1 MAKSKKIKNQYKKLT
16 SGQANEQQEDK
27 QQEDKRTSR
36 EDNMKVNKKYITNLV
51 LQEIEA
57 FRENKDVPT
66 INDFWLCNKIGYIDA
81 LLFLLDRHALR
92 ELFDE
97 VHNKIKERG

>member
-1 MAKSKKIKNQYKKLT
+1 MDDNIRHYICYWFRINNNVRPT
-16 SGQANEQQEDK
+16 SMGNNGG
-27 QQEDKRTSR
+27 
-36 EDNMKVNKKYITNLV
+36 NMKINKKYIKGLV

-57 FRENKDVPT
+57 FRDNRDIPSVT
-66 INDFWLCNKIGYIDA
+66 DYWLCNQIGYIDA

-97 VHNKIKERG
+97 VHNKIRKRG

>member
-1 MAKSKKIKNQYKKLT
+1 MNKRQAK
-16 SGQANEQQEDK
+16 
-27 QQEDKRTSR
+27 R
-36 EDNMKVNKKYITNLV
+36 DNMKVNKKYIKSLV

-57 FRENKDVPT
+57 FRENRDIPT
-66 INDFWLCNKIGYIDA
+66 ITDYWLCNQIGYIDA

-97 VHNKIKERG
+97 VHNKIRERG